1 MEFTVNQGLEVLEQT
16 PETLLSM
23 LGHLSDEWI
32 FSNEG
37 GDSWSPYDIVGHLI
51 HGDKTDWIPRLKI
64 ILSDNHDKTFQS
76 FDRFAQFKNS
86 KGKSLVE
93 LLNEFKNL
101 RQENLEYLTHLD
113 LNESELN
120 RKGIHPELG
129 PVTASE
135 LLACWVTHDLSHLA
149 QISRVMAKQYRTE
162 VGPWTA
168 YIPILTS

>member
-1 MEFTVNQGLEVLEQT
+1 MKFAVNQGLEILEQT
-16 PETLLSM
+16 PTTLQSM
-23 LGHLSDEWI
+23 LGHLSDDWI

-51 HGDKTDWIPRLKI
+51 HGEKTDWMPRLEL
-64 ILSDNHDKTFQS
+64 ILSESADKTFEA
-76 FDRFAQFKNS
+76 FDRFAQFENS
-86 KGKSLVE
+86 KGKTLAQ
-93 LLNEFKNL
+93 LLDEFKTL
-101 RQENLEYLTHLD
+101 RQQNLDHLTQLD
-113 LNESELN
+113 LSESQLN
-120 RKGIHPELG
+120 QKGIHPELG

-168 YIPILTS
+168 YLPILTS

>member
-1 MEFTVNQGLEVLEQT
+1 MKFTVNQGLEVLQQT
-16 PETLLSM
+16 PATLQSM
-23 LGHLSDEWI
+23 LGNLSDDWI

-51 HGDKTDWIPRLKI
+51 HGEKTDWMPRLQL
-64 ILSDNHDKTFQS
+64 ILSESADKTFVA
-76 FDRFAQFKNS
+76 FDRFAQFEHS
-86 KGKSLVE
+86 KGKTLGQ
-93 LLNEFKNL
+93 LLDEFKTL
-101 RQENLEYLTHLD
+101 RQQNLEHLRQLD
-113 LNESELN
+113 LSESQLVQ
-120 RKGIHPELG
+120 KGIHPELG
-129 PVTASE
+129 PATASE